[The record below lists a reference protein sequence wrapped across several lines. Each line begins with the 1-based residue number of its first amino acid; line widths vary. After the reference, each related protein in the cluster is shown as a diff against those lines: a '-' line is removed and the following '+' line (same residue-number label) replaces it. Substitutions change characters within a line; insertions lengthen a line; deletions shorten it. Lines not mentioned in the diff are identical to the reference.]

1 MDSYLIEALT
11 RWSVRIAIACYLTR
25 VLIDLRSVRNRRVA
39 SLASKARWVWTAGF
53 IFYIIHVV
61 CAFGFYHEW
70 SHLEAYRHTAE
81 QTAAVTGIHWG
92 GGLYFNY
99 AFTIFWLADVVT
111 WWCRDVELPNRSPT
125 YFWILH
131 GVFAFMVINATVVF
145 GPPIWKWAAPPVVVL
160 VALIA
165 VLSRHR

>member
-39 SLASKARWVWTAGF
+39 SLASKTRWVWTAGF
-53 IFYIIHVV
+53 IFYMIHVI

-70 SHLEAYRHTAE
+70 SHQEAYRHTAE
-81 QTAAVTGIHWG
+81 QTAAVIGIHWG

-99 AFTIFWLADVVT
+99 AFTIFWLADVIT

-145 GPPIWKWAAPPVVVL
+145 GPPIWKWAAPVVVL

-165 VLSRHR
+165 FLSRHR